1 MELVLRTEGYPR
13 VEPPVQ
19 LSDHLSLS
27 LYLSEFL
34 CPFFCLS
41 CVWLIHL
48 SLPALTLSVILSS
61 RVLMPLFWHLNMELD
76 NVSPLQH
83 FVVAKRTISA
93 VFHQLL
99 EFVRECSDFVEETW
113 KNEDLEHVAEEKQCL
128 QIQACSR
135 KLTVIKDVLARRHM
149 KVAFFG
155 RTSNGKSTVI
165 NAMLRERVLPSG
177 IGHTTNCF
185 LSVEGTDGEH
195 AYLTTDDSE
204 ERKNIE
210 TVNQLAHALHMDRNQ
225 DSGCLVRVFWPKAK
239 CALLRDDLVLMD
251 SPGTD
256 VTSELDSWI
265 DKFCLDAD
273 EKHFFH
279 KVNERISKPNIFI
292 LNNRW
297 DASVLEPEYL
307 EDVRKQHMDRCVSFL
322 VEELKVVDLN
332 KAPDRIFF
340 VSAKEVLS
348 ARIHRAQ
355 GMPETGGAL
364 AEGFQERL
372 MEFQSFE
379 RTFEK
384 WCDVVTVSLSKL
396 VPIDSGHVLLAPR
409 CHCGTMMAQAHASWT
424 PQEFISQSAVKTK
437 FEQHTIR
444 AWQITE
450 SVKAIMDAINI
461 SSAEKKVFSLEEREA
476 LMDRLEFVRNQLNFL
491 TEDIKDKIKAITD
504 KVADKVSSAMAEEI
518 RCLSVLVD
526 EFCSDFSP
534 ALNAL
539 ALYKTKLM
547 AYVEERMVKNLDLS
561 CSSSINGCVL
571 SSQRDIMDTLRP
583 LLPPAARGQLHLPNR
598 KFSITYDLNFASL
611 CEDFVEDIN
620 FHFSLGLTFLVNRFL
635 GPAKA
640 KQALSLL
647 DQKLQL
653 SSSSAPLGAQEE
665 LAISMATGLVSLTS
679 RASVGMLVIA
689 GVVWRSAGWRV
700 IVLSVSLYSLLYLY
714 ERLTWTNSAKERALK
729 QQEMVAVF
737 ARMCQQVDKSEME
750 LETEI
755 RTLSARIQRLECV
768 QRHSKTLRSQTLI
781 WHKATDLESQLESF
795 SAQYLQIQH

>member
-1 MELVLRTEGYPR
+1 ME
-13 VEPPVQ
+13 Q
-19 LSDHLSLS
+19 
-27 LYLSEFL
+27 
-34 CPFFCLS
+34 
-41 CVWLIHL
+41 
-48 SLPALTLSVILSS
+48 
-61 RVLMPLFWHLNMELD
+61 D

-93 VFHQLL
+93 VFHQFL
-99 EFVRECSDFVEETW
+99 EFVKECSDFVEETW
-113 KNEDLEHVAEEKQCL
+113 KSEDLEHVAEEKQCL

-204 ERKNIE
+204 ERKSIE

-273 EKHFFH
+273 VFVLVTNSESTIMNTEKHFFH

-297 DASVLEPEYL
+297 DASVSEPEYL
-307 EDVRKQHMDRCVSFL
+307 EDVWKQHMDRCVSFL

-348 ARIHRAQ
+348 ARIHCAQ

-384 WCDVVTVSLSKL
+384 L
-396 VPIDSGHVLLAPR
+396 I
-409 CHCGTMMAQAHASWT
+409 
-424 PQEFISQSAVKTK
+424 
-437 FEQHTIR
+437 
-444 AWQITE
+444 
-450 SVKAIMDAINI
+450 
-461 SSAEKKVFSLEEREA
+461 
-476 LMDRLEFVRNQLNFL
+476 
-491 TEDIKDKIKAITD
+491 
-504 KVADKVSSAMAEEI
+504 
-518 RCLSVLVD
+518 
-526 EFCSDFSP
+526 
-534 ALNAL
+534 
-539 ALYKTKLM
+539 
-547 AYVEERMVKNLDLS
+547 AYVEERMVKNLDLR

-583 LLPPAARGQLHLPNR
+583 LLPPAARGQLLFPSR
-598 KFSITYDLNFASL
+598 KFSITYELNFASL
-611 CEDFVEDIN
+611 CEDFVEDIE
-620 FHFSLGLTFLVNRFL
+620 FQFSLGLTFLVNRFL

-653 SSSSAPLGAQEE
+653 TSSCAPLGTQVPEE
-665 LAISMATGLVSLTS
+665 WAYSMATGLVSLTS

-689 GVVWRSAGWRV
+689 GVVWRSVGWRV

-714 ERLTWTNSAKERALK
+714 ERLTWTNSAKEWALK
-729 QQEMVAVF
+729 QQFVDYATQRLQAISHIISSDCGQQVQQEMVAVF

-755 RTLSARIQRLECV
+755 RTLSARIQRLESV
-768 QRHSKTLRSQTLI
+768 QRHSKTLR
-781 WHKATDLESQLESF
+781 HKATDLESQLESF
-795 SAQYLQIQH
+795 SAQYLQTQY

>member
-1 MELVLRTEGYPR
+1 MA
-13 VEPPVQ
+13 Q
-19 LSDHLSLS
+19 D
-27 LYLSEFL
+27 
-34 CPFFCLS
+34 
-41 CVWLIHL
+41 
-48 SLPALTLSVILSS
+48 
-61 RVLMPLFWHLNMELD
+61 D
-76 NVSPLQH
+76 VSPLQH

-99 EFVRECSDFVEETW
+99 EFVRDCSDFVEETW
-113 KNEDLEHVAEEKQCL
+113 KSEDLEHVAEEKQCL

-135 KLTVIKDVLARRHM
+135 KLTTIKDVLARRHM

-195 AYLTTDDSE
+195 AYLTTEDSE
-204 ERKNIE
+204 ESKSIE

-273 EKHFFH
+273 VFVLVANSESTIMNTEKHFFH

-372 MEFQSFE
+372 MDFQSFE
-379 RTFEK
+379 RTFE
-384 WCDVVTVSLSKL
+384 
-396 VPIDSGHVLLAPR
+396 
-409 CHCGTMMAQAHASWT
+409 
-424 PQEFISQSAVKTK
+424 EFISQSAVKTK

-444 AWQITE
+444 AWQIIE

-491 TEDIKDKIKAITD
+491 TEDIKDKIKAITEEM
-504 KVADKVSSAMAEEI
+504 ADKVSNAMVEEI

-534 ALNAL
+534 ALNAI
-539 ALYKTKLM
+539 ALIDSPVLS
-547 AYVEERMVKNLDLS
+547 LS
-561 CSSSINGCVL
+561 CL
-571 SSQRDIMDTLRP
+571 DMLRP

-635 GPAKA
+635 GPGKA

-647 DQKLQL
+647 DQKLQVTVQVFL
-653 SSSSAPLGAQEE
+653 PKV
-665 LAISMATGLVSLTS
+665 I
-679 RASVGMLVIA
+679 ASVGMLVIA
-689 GVVWRSAGWRV
+689 GVVWRSVGWRV

-714 ERLTWTNSAKERALK
+714 ERLTWTNSAKEKALK
-729 QQEMVAVF
+729 QQFVDFATQRLQAISHIISSDCGQQVQQEMVAVF
-737 ARMCQQVDKSEME
+737 TRMCQQVDKSEME

-755 RTLSARIQRLECV
+755 RRLSARIQRLESV
-768 QRHSKTLRSQTLI
+768 QRHSKTLR
-781 WHKATDLESQLESF
+781 HKATDLESQLESF
-795 SAQYLQIQH
+795 SAQYLQTQH

>member
-1 MELVLRTEGYPR
+1 ME
-13 VEPPVQ
+13 Q
-19 LSDHLSLS
+19 
-27 LYLSEFL
+27 
-34 CPFFCLS
+34 
-41 CVWLIHL
+41 
-48 SLPALTLSVILSS
+48 
-61 RVLMPLFWHLNMELD
+61 D

-93 VFHQLL
+93 VFHQFL
-99 EFVRECSDFVEETW
+99 EFVKECSDFVEETW
-113 KNEDLEHVAEEKQCL
+113 KSEDLEHVAEEKQCL

-204 ERKNIE
+204 ERKSIE

-273 EKHFFH
+273 VFVLVTNSESTIMNTEKHFFH

-297 DASVLEPEYL
+297 DASVSEPEYL
-307 EDVRKQHMDRCVSFL
+307 EDVWKQHMDRCVSFL

-348 ARIHRAQ
+348 ARIHCAQ

-379 RTFEK
+379 RTFE
-384 WCDVVTVSLSKL
+384 
-396 VPIDSGHVLLAPR
+396 
-409 CHCGTMMAQAHASWT
+409 
-424 PQEFISQSAVKTK
+424 EFISQSAVKTK

-444 AWQITE
+444 AWQIIE

-476 LMDRLEFVRNQLNFL
+476 LMDRLEFVQNQLNFL

-504 KVADKVSSAMAEEI
+504 EVADKVSSAMAEEI

-539 ALYKTKLM
+539 ALYKTKLI
-547 AYVEERMVKNLDLS
+547 AYVEERMVKNLDLR

-583 LLPPAARGQLHLPNR
+583 LLPPAARGQLLFPSR
-598 KFSITYDLNFASL
+598 KFSITYELNFASL
-611 CEDFVEDIN
+611 CEDFVEDIE
-620 FHFSLGLTFLVNRFL
+620 FQFSLGLTFLVNRFL

-653 SSSSAPLGAQEE
+653 TSSCAPLGTQVPEE
-665 LAISMATGLVSLTS
+665 WAYSMATGLVSLTS

-689 GVVWRSAGWRV
+689 GVVWRSVGWRV

-714 ERLTWTNSAKERALK
+714 ERLTWTNSAKEWALK
-729 QQEMVAVF
+729 QQFVDYATQRLQAISHIISSDCGQQVQQEMVAVF

-755 RTLSARIQRLECV
+755 RTLSARIQRLESV
-768 QRHSKTLRSQTLI
+768 QRHSKTLR
-781 WHKATDLESQLESF
+781 HKATDLESQLESF
-795 SAQYLQIQH
+795 SAQYLQTQY

>member
-1 MELVLRTEGYPR
+1 MA
-13 VEPPVQ
+13 Q
-19 LSDHLSLS
+19 
-27 LYLSEFL
+27 
-34 CPFFCLS
+34 
-41 CVWLIHL
+41 
-48 SLPALTLSVILSS
+48 
-61 RVLMPLFWHLNMELD
+61 D

-99 EFVRECSDFVEETW
+99 EFVRDCSDFVEETW
-113 KNEDLEHVAEEKQCL
+113 KSEDLEHVAEEKQCL

-135 KLTVIKDVLARRHM
+135 KLTAIKDVLARRHM

-195 AYLTTDDSE
+195 AYLTTEDSE
-204 ERKNIE
+204 ESKSIE
-210 TVNQLAHALHMDRNQ
+210 VSHK
-225 DSGCLVRVFWPKAK
+225 VF
-239 CALLRDDLVLMD
+239 CC
-251 SPGTD
+251 TD

-273 EKHFFH
+273 VFVLVANSESTIMNTEKHFFH

-379 RTFEK
+379 RTFE
-384 WCDVVTVSLSKL
+384 
-396 VPIDSGHVLLAPR
+396 
-409 CHCGTMMAQAHASWT
+409 
-424 PQEFISQSAVKTK
+424 EFISQSAVKTK

-444 AWQITE
+444 AWQIIE
-450 SVKAIMDAINI
+450 SVKDIMDAINI
-461 SSAEKKVFSLEEREA
+461 SSAEKECCIT
-476 LMDRLEFVRNQLNFL
+476 RLLFL
-491 TEDIKDKIKAITD
+491 RKNLILTSSVGE
-504 KVADKVSSAMAEEI
+504 VSNAMAEEI

-534 ALNAL
+534 APNAI

-547 AYVEERMVKNLDLS
+547 AYVEERMLKNLDLR
-561 CSSSINGCVL
+561 CSSSINGYVL

-583 LLPPAARGQLHLPNR
+583 LLPPA
-598 KFSITYDLNFASL
+598 FSITYDLNFASL

-635 GPAKA
+635 GPGKA

-647 DQKLQL
+647 DQKLQVTVT
-653 SSSSAPLGAQEE
+653 SSSAPLGTQVQEE
-665 LAISMATGLVSLTS
+665 LAMSMATGLVSLTS

-689 GVVWRSAGWRV
+689 GVVWRSVGWRV

-729 QQEMVAVF
+729 QQFVDF
-737 ARMCQQVDKSEME
+737 ATQRLQAISHIISSDCGQQVQQNH
-750 LETEI
+750 LN
-755 RTLSARIQRLECV
+755 
-768 QRHSKTLRSQTLI
+768 
-781 WHKATDLESQLESF
+781 
-795 SAQYLQIQH
+795 QILTTVVNVSSYISSIL

>member
-1 MELVLRTEGYPR
+1 ME
-13 VEPPVQ
+13 Q
-19 LSDHLSLS
+19 
-27 LYLSEFL
+27 
-34 CPFFCLS
+34 
-41 CVWLIHL
+41 
-48 SLPALTLSVILSS
+48 
-61 RVLMPLFWHLNMELD
+61 D

-93 VFHQLL
+93 VFHQFL
-99 EFVRECSDFVEETW
+99 EFVKECSDFVEETW
-113 KNEDLEHVAEEKQCL
+113 KSEDLEHVAEEKQCL

-204 ERKNIE
+204 ERKSIE

-273 EKHFFH
+273 VFVLVTNSESTIMNTEKHFFH

-297 DASVLEPEYL
+297 DASVSEPEYL
-307 EDVRKQHMDRCVSFL
+307 EDVWKQHMDRCVSFL

-348 ARIHRAQ
+348 ARIHCAQ

-379 RTFEK
+379 RTFE
-384 WCDVVTVSLSKL
+384 
-396 VPIDSGHVLLAPR
+396 
-409 CHCGTMMAQAHASWT
+409 
-424 PQEFISQSAVKTK
+424 
-437 FEQHTIR
+437 
-444 AWQITE
+444 
-450 SVKAIMDAINI
+450 
-461 SSAEKKVFSLEEREA
+461 
-476 LMDRLEFVRNQLNFL
+476 
-491 TEDIKDKIKAITD
+491 
-504 KVADKVSSAMAEEI
+504 VSSAMAEEI

-539 ALYKTKLM
+539 ALYKTKLI
-547 AYVEERMVKNLDLS
+547 AYVEERMVKNLDLR

-583 LLPPAARGQLHLPNR
+583 LLPPAARGQLLFPSR
-598 KFSITYDLNFASL
+598 KFSITYELNFASL
-611 CEDFVEDIN
+611 CEDFVEDIE
-620 FHFSLGLTFLVNRFL
+620 FQFSLGLTFLVNRFL

-653 SSSSAPLGAQEE
+653 TSSCAPLGTQVPEE
-665 LAISMATGLVSLTS
+665 WAYSMATGLVSLTS

-689 GVVWRSAGWRV
+689 GVVWRSVGWRV

-714 ERLTWTNSAKERALK
+714 ERLTWTNSAKEWALK
-729 QQEMVAVF
+729 QQFVDYATQRLQAISHIISSDCGQQVQQEMVAVF

-755 RTLSARIQRLECV
+755 RTLSARIQRLESV
-768 QRHSKTLRSQTLI
+768 QRHSKTLR
-781 WHKATDLESQLESF
+781 HKATDLESQLESF
-795 SAQYLQIQH
+795 SAQYLQTQY

>member
-1 MELVLRTEGYPR
+1 MEH
-13 VEPPVQ
+13 
-19 LSDHLSLS
+19 DD
-27 LYLSEFL
+27 
-34 CPFFCLS
+34 
-41 CVWLIHL
+41 I
-48 SLPALTLSVILSS
+48 
-61 RVLMPLFWHLNMELD
+61 
-76 NVSPLQH
+76 SPLQH

-93 VFHQLL
+93 VFDQLL
-99 EFVRECSDFVEETW
+99 EFVREGSDFVEETW
-113 KNEDLEHVAEEKQCL
+113 KSEDLEHVAEEHQCL
-128 QIQACSR
+128 QIHACSR

-195 AYLTTDDSE
+195 AYLTTDVSE
-204 ERKNIE
+204 ERKSIE
-210 TVNQLAHALHMDRNQ
+210 TVNQLAHALHMDRNL
-225 DSGCLVRVFWPKAK
+225 DSGCLVRVFWPKTK

-273 EKHFFH
+273 VFVLVANSESTIMNTEKHFFH
-279 KVNERISKPNIFI
+279 KVNEHISQPNIFI

-307 EDVRKQHMDRCVSFL
+307 QDVRKQHMDRCISFL

-348 ARIHRAQ
+348 ARIQRAQ

-372 MEFQSFE
+372 REFQSFE
-379 RTFEK
+379 RTFE
-384 WCDVVTVSLSKL
+384 
-396 VPIDSGHVLLAPR
+396 
-409 CHCGTMMAQAHASWT
+409 
-424 PQEFISQSAVKTK
+424 EFISQSAVKTK

-476 LMDRLEFVRNQLNFL
+476 LMDRLEFVQNQLNFL

-504 KVADKVSSAMAEEI
+504 DVAAKVSSALAEEI
-518 RCLSVLVD
+518 RGLSVVVD
-526 EFCSDFSP
+526 EFCTDFSP
-534 ALNAL
+534 ALDAL

-547 AYVEERMVKNLDLS
+547 AYVEERMVRNLDLR

-571 SSQRDIMDTLRP
+571 SSQRDIMDTIRP

-598 KFSITYDLNFASL
+598 NFNMTYDLNFASL
-611 CEDFVEDIN
+611 CADFKEDIK
-620 FHFSLGLTFLVNRFL
+620 FQFSLGLTSLVNRFL

-640 KQALSLL
+640 RQALSLL
-647 DQKLQL
+647 DQNLKAT
-653 SSSSAPLGAQEE
+653 SSSTSMRTQAQED
-665 LAISMATGLVSLTS
+665 LAISVATGLVSLTS
-679 RASVGMLVIA
+679 RASMGMLVIA
-689 GVVWRSAGWRV
+689 GVVWRSVGWRV

-714 ERLTWTNSAKERALK
+714 ERLTWTNGSKERALK
-729 QQEMVAVF
+729 HQFVDYATHRLQAIAHIISSNCGQQVQQEMVAVF

-755 RTLSARIQRLECV
+755 RRLSARIQRLESV
-768 QRHSKTLRSQTLI
+768 QRHSKTLR
-781 WHKATDLESQLESF
+781 HKATDLESQLEYF
-795 SAQYLQIQH
+795 STHYLQIQH

>member
-1 MELVLRTEGYPR
+1 
-13 VEPPVQ
+13 
-19 LSDHLSLS
+19 
-27 LYLSEFL
+27 
-34 CPFFCLS
+34 
-41 CVWLIHL
+41 
-48 SLPALTLSVILSS
+48 
-61 RVLMPLFWHLNMELD
+61 MELD

-273 EKHFFH
+273 VFVLVANSESTIMNTEKHFFH

-379 RTFEK
+379 RTFE
-384 WCDVVTVSLSKL
+384 
-396 VPIDSGHVLLAPR
+396 
-409 CHCGTMMAQAHASWT
+409 
-424 PQEFISQSAVKTK
+424 EFISQSAVKTK

-729 QQEMVAVF
+729 QQFVDYATQRLQAISHIISSDCGQQVQQEMVAVF

-768 QRHSKTLRSQTLI
+768 QRHSKTLR
-781 WHKATDLESQLESF
+781 HKATDLESQLESF

>member
-1 MELVLRTEGYPR
+1 MA
-13 VEPPVQ
+13 Q
-19 LSDHLSLS
+19 D
-27 LYLSEFL
+27 
-34 CPFFCLS
+34 
-41 CVWLIHL
+41 
-48 SLPALTLSVILSS
+48 
-61 RVLMPLFWHLNMELD
+61 D
-76 NVSPLQH
+76 VSPLQH

-99 EFVRECSDFVEETW
+99 EFVRDCSDFVEETW
-113 KNEDLEHVAEEKQCL
+113 KSEDLEHVAEEKQCL

-135 KLTVIKDVLARRHM
+135 KLTTIKDVLARRHM

-195 AYLTTDDSE
+195 AYLTTEDSE
-204 ERKNIE
+204 ESKSIE

-273 EKHFFH
+273 VFVLVANSESTIMNTEKHFFH

-372 MEFQSFE
+372 MDFQSFE
-379 RTFEK
+379 RTFE
-384 WCDVVTVSLSKL
+384 
-396 VPIDSGHVLLAPR
+396 
-409 CHCGTMMAQAHASWT
+409 
-424 PQEFISQSAVKTK
+424 EFISQSAVKTK

-444 AWQITE
+444 AWQIIE

-491 TEDIKDKIKAITD
+491 TEDIKDKIKAITEEM
-504 KVADKVSSAMAEEI
+504 ADKVSNAMVEEI

-534 ALNAL
+534 ALNAI

-547 AYVEERMVKNLDLS
+547 AYVEERMLKNLDLR
-561 CSSSINGCVL
+561 CSSSINGYVL
-571 SSQRDIMDTLRP
+571 SSQRDIMDMLRP

-635 GPAKA
+635 GPGKA

-647 DQKLQL
+647 DQKLQVTVQV
-653 SSSSAPLGAQEE
+653 QEE
-665 LAISMATGLVSLTS
+665 LAMSMATGLVSLTS

-689 GVVWRSAGWRV
+689 GVVWRSVGWRV

-714 ERLTWTNSAKERALK
+714 ERLTWTNSAKEKALK
-729 QQEMVAVF
+729 QQFVDFATQRLQAISHIISSDCGQQVQQEMVAVF
-737 ARMCQQVDKSEME
+737 TRMCQQVDKSEME

-755 RTLSARIQRLECV
+755 RRLSARIQRLE
-768 QRHSKTLRSQTLI
+768 SLI
-781 WHKATDLESQLESF
+781 REIIAF
-795 SAQYLQIQH
+795 N

>member
-1 MELVLRTEGYPR
+1 MRETA
-13 VEPPVQ
+13 
-19 LSDHLSLS
+19 S
-27 LYLSEFL
+27 
-34 CPFFCLS
+34 
-41 CVWLIHL
+41 
-48 SLPALTLSVILSS
+48 
-61 RVLMPLFWHLNMELD
+61 
-76 NVSPLQH
+76 H

-99 EFVRECSDFVEETW
+99 EFVRECSDFVAETW
-113 KNEDLEHVAEEKQCL
+113 KSEDLEHVAEEKQCL

-149 KVAFFG
+149 KFVTGYYMLFL

-195 AYLTTDDSE
+195 AYLTTEDSE
-204 ERKNIE
+204 ERKSIK
-210 TVNQLAHALHMDRNQ
+210 TVNELAHALHMDRNQ

-239 CALLRDDLVLMD
+239 CTLLRDDLVLMD

-273 EKHFFH
+273 VFVLVANSESTIMNTEKHFFH

-332 KAPDRIFF
+332 KARERIFF

-379 RTFEK
+379 RTFE
-384 WCDVVTVSLSKL
+384 
-396 VPIDSGHVLLAPR
+396 
-409 CHCGTMMAQAHASWT
+409 
-424 PQEFISQSAVKTK
+424 EFISQSAVKTK
-437 FEQHTIR
+437 FEQHTTR
-444 AWQITE
+444 AWQIIE

-461 SSAEKKVFSLEEREA
+461 SSAEKKVFSLEDREA

-491 TEDIKDKIKAITD
+491 TENIKEKIKTITD
-504 KVADKVSSAMAEEI
+504 KVADKVTCNAMAEEI

-534 ALNAL
+534 APNAL

-547 AYVEERMVKNLDLS
+547 AYVEERMVKNLDLR
-561 CSSSINGCVL
+561 CSSSINCCVL

-583 LLPPAARGQLHLPNR
+583 LMPPAARGQLHLPNR
-598 KFSITYDLNFASL
+598 KFSITYDLNFATL
-611 CEDFVEDIN
+611 CEDFEEDMD

-647 DQKLQL
+647 DQKLQVTVT
-653 SSSSAPLGAQEE
+653 SSSAPLGTQAQEE

-689 GVVWRSAGWRV
+689 GVVWRSVGWRV
-700 IVLSVSLYSLLYLY
+700 IVLSASLYSLLYLY
-714 ERLTWTNSAKERALK
+714 EKLTWTNSAKERALK
-729 QQEMVAVF
+729 QQFVDYTTQRLQAISHIISSDCGQQVQQEMVAVF

-755 RTLSARIQRLECV
+755 HRLSARIQRLESV
-768 QRHSKTLRSQTLI
+768 QRHSKTLRQTS
-781 WHKATDLESQLESF
+781 LEF
-795 SAQYLQIQH
+795 LQSSGFKSRLN

>member
-1 MELVLRTEGYPR
+1 MD
-13 VEPPVQ
+13 Q
-19 LSDHLSLS
+19 
-27 LYLSEFL
+27 
-34 CPFFCLS
+34 
-41 CVWLIHL
+41 
-48 SLPALTLSVILSS
+48 
-61 RVLMPLFWHLNMELD
+61 D

-93 VFHQLL
+93 MFHQLL
-99 EFVRECSDFVEETW
+99 EFVREGSDFVEETW
-113 KNEDLEHVAEEKQCL
+113 KSEDLEHVAEEEQCL

-135 KLTVIKDVLARRHM
+135 KLTVIKDVLSRRHM

-195 AYLTTDDSE
+195 AYLTTEDSE
-204 ERKNIE
+204 ERKSIE
-210 TVNQLAHALHMDRNQ
+210 TVNHLAHALHMDRNQ
-225 DSGCLVRVFWPKAK
+225 DSGSLVRVFWPKTK

-273 EKHFFH
+273 VFVLVANSESTIMNTEKHFFH

-297 DASVLEPEYL
+297 DAAVLEPEYL

-372 MEFQSFE
+372 MEFQNFE
-379 RTFEK
+379 RTFE
-384 WCDVVTVSLSKL
+384 
-396 VPIDSGHVLLAPR
+396 
-409 CHCGTMMAQAHASWT
+409 
-424 PQEFISQSAVKTK
+424 EFISQSAVKTK

-444 AWQITE
+444 AWQIIE

-504 KVADKVSSAMAEEI
+504 EVAAKVSSAMAEEI
-518 RCLSVLVD
+518 CCLSGLVD
-526 EFCSDFSP
+526 EFCTDFSP
-534 ALNAL
+534 APNAL
-539 ALYKTKLM
+539 ALYRTKLM
-547 AYVEERMVKNLDLS
+547 AYVEEIMVKNLDLR
-561 CSSSINGCVL
+561 CSSTINGCVL

-583 LLPPAARGQLHLPNR
+583 LLPPAARGQLHIPNR
-598 KFSITYDLNFASL
+598 KFTMTYDLNFASL
-611 CEDFVEDIN
+611 CENFVEDID
-620 FHFSLGLTFLVNRFL
+620 FHFSLGLTSLVNRFL

-647 DQKLQL
+647 DQNLKVT
-653 SSSSAPLGAQEE
+653 SSSAPMRTQTQEE
-665 LAISMATGLVSLTS
+665 LAVSMATGLISLTS
-679 RASVGMLVIA
+679 RASVGMLVTA
-689 GVVWRSAGWRV
+689 GVVWRSVGWRV

-714 ERLTWTNSAKERALK
+714 ERLTWTNSSKERALK
-729 QQEMVAVF
+729 QQFVDYATQRLQAISHIISSDCGQQVQQEMVAVF

-755 RTLSARIQRLECV
+755 RRLSARIQRLESV
-768 QRHSKTLRSQTLI
+768 QRHSKTLR
-781 WHKATDLESQLESF
+781 HKATDLESQLESF
-795 SAQYLQIQH
+795 SAHYLQIQH

>member
-1 MELVLRTEGYPR
+1 RL
-13 VEPPVQ
+13 
-19 LSDHLSLS
+19 
-27 LYLSEFL
+27 
-34 CPFFCLS
+34 
-41 CVWLIHL
+41 
-48 SLPALTLSVILSS
+48 LSVFNNVRLSS
-61 RVLMPLFWHLNMELD
+61 GLLGAFYLNMAQD
-76 NVSPLQH
+76 DVSPLQH

-99 EFVRECSDFVEETW
+99 EFVRDCSDFVEETW
-113 KNEDLEHVAEEKQCL
+113 KSEDLEHVAEEKQCL

-135 KLTVIKDVLARRHM
+135 KLTTIKDVLARRHM

-195 AYLTTDDSE
+195 AYLTTEDSE
-204 ERKNIE
+204 ESKSIE

-273 EKHFFH
+273 VFVLVANSESTIMNTEKHFFH

-372 MEFQSFE
+372 MDFQSFE
-379 RTFEK
+379 RTFE
-384 WCDVVTVSLSKL
+384 
-396 VPIDSGHVLLAPR
+396 
-409 CHCGTMMAQAHASWT
+409 
-424 PQEFISQSAVKTK
+424 EFISQSAVKTK

-444 AWQITE
+444 AWQIIE

-491 TEDIKDKIKAITD
+491 TEDIKDKIKAITEEM
-504 KVADKVSSAMAEEI
+504 ADKVSNAMVEEI

-534 ALNAL
+534 ALNAI
-539 ALYKTKLM
+539 ALIDSPVLS
-547 AYVEERMVKNLDLS
+547 LS
-561 CSSSINGCVL
+561 CL
-571 SSQRDIMDTLRP
+571 DMLRP

-635 GPAKA
+635 GPGKA

-647 DQKLQL
+647 DQKLQVTV
-653 SSSSAPLGAQEE
+653 QEE
-665 LAISMATGLVSLTS
+665 LAMSMATGLVSLTS

-689 GVVWRSAGWRV
+689 GVVWRSVGWRV

-714 ERLTWTNSAKERALK
+714 ERLTWTNSAKEKALK
-729 QQEMVAVF
+729 QQFVDF
-737 ARMCQQVDKSEME
+737 ATQRLQAISHIISSDCGQQVQQICMWKFVDKSEME

-755 RTLSARIQRLECV
+755 RRLSARIQRLESV
-768 QRHSKTLRSQTLI
+768 QRHSKTLR
-781 WHKATDLESQLESF
+781 HKATDLESQLESF
-795 SAQYLQIQH
+795 SAQYLQTQH

>member
-1 MELVLRTEGYPR
+1 MAPLE
-13 VEPPVQ
+13 
-19 LSDHLSLS
+19 
-27 LYLSEFL
+27 LYL
-34 CPFFCLS
+34 
-41 CVWLIHL
+41 
-48 SLPALTLSVILSS
+48 
-61 RVLMPLFWHLNMELD
+61 NMAQD

-99 EFVRECSDFVEETW
+99 EFVRDCSDFVEKTW
-113 KNEDLEHVAEEKQCL
+113 KSEDLEHVAEEKQCL

-135 KLTVIKDVLARRHM
+135 KLTAIKDVLARRHM

-165 NAMLRERVLPSG
+165 NAMLREAVLPSG

-195 AYLTTDDSE
+195 AYLTTEDS
-204 ERKNIE
+204 
-210 TVNQLAHALHMDRNQ
+210 QSALHMDRNQ

-273 EKHFFH
+273 VFVLVANSESTIMNTEKHFFH

-379 RTFEK
+379 RTFE
-384 WCDVVTVSLSKL
+384 
-396 VPIDSGHVLLAPR
+396 
-409 CHCGTMMAQAHASWT
+409 
-424 PQEFISQSAVKTK
+424 EFISQSAVKTK

-444 AWQITE
+444 AWQIIE

-491 TEDIKDKIKAITD
+491 TEDIKDKIKAITEEM
-504 KVADKVSSAMAEEI
+504 ADKVSSAMAEEI

-534 ALNAL
+534 APNAI

-547 AYVEERMVKNLDLS
+547 AYVEERMLKNLDLR
-561 CSSSINGCVL
+561 CSSSINGYVL

-598 KFSITYDLNFASL
+598 KFSITYNLNFASL

-635 GPAKA
+635 GPGKA

-647 DQKLQL
+647 DQKLH
-653 SSSSAPLGAQEE
+653 STSSAVTSSSAPLGTQVQEE
-665 LAISMATGLVSLTS
+665 LAMSMATGLVSLTS
-679 RASVGMLVIA
+679 RESVGMLVIA
-689 GVVWRSAGWRV
+689 GVVWRSVGWRV

-729 QQEMVAVF
+729 QQFVDFATQRLQAISHIISSDCGQQVQQEMVAVF
-737 ARMCQQVDKSEME
+737 TRMCQQVDKSEME

-755 RTLSARIQRLECV
+755 RRLSARIQRLESV
-768 QRHSKTLRSQTLI
+768 QRHSKTLR
-781 WHKATDLESQLESF
+781 HKATDLESQLESF
-795 SAQYLQIQH
+795 STQYLQTQH